1 MFNCFTL
8 SPTPTTEC
16 SMQVFILIVLQNSKA
31 ICKADEVKGVASGPL
46 ATWKDLIKSDCL
58 LRPLNI

>member
-16 SMQVFILIVLQNSKA
+16 SVQVFILIVLQNSMA
-31 ICKADEVKGVASGPL
+31 ICEADEVKRVPSGPL
-46 ATWKDLIKSDCL
+46 ATWKDLIKSDFL
-58 LRPLNI
+58 LRALNR